1 MEKSPREERGQTSLY
16 ILPASLYQVSVGGGG
31 GGEEDQLFEQVN

>member
-16 ILPASLYQVSVGGGG
+16 ILPASLYQVSGWGGGG
-31 GGEEDQLFEQVN
+31 RRG